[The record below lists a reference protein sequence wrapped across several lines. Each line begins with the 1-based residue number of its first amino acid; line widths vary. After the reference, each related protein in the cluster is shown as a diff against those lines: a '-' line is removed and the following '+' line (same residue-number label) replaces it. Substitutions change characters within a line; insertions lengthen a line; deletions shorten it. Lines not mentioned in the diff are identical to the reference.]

1 MRIAYAMINC
11 NRRDGSARPVNE
23 VAERMA
29 KRGHDVHVYART
41 VEDLDLNLVK
51 WHRVP
56 GPRWPD
62 VADFTSYFLAANV
75 LLRDYHRYDVIHSIG
90 CNTVWAN
97 VITIQNVQPAKI
109 EILRQLSAHEHV
121 SLPRRLTR
129 WLYLRVTCK
138 AEQLAY
144 DRHRRKRDPVFLPVS
159 HGVQAELGRH
169 YDIGEA
175 PVRIIPN
182 AADAE
187 KFRPLGDVE
196 RALRLG
202 EPTGQREAWRPEQGI
217 PEGAP
222 LAVFAG
228 GEWARKGLHLA
239 IQGIGKMRN
248 KTLWLFVAGD
258 DADRDRFQ
266 QMARDAGIADRV
278 VFGGFRKDVDKA
290 MGSADLFLFP
300 SYYEAFSLATIE
312 AAACGLPI
320 VAAKINGTEDFIDPG
335 VTGEFVAHDPAN
347 IGAVLDGLLSQPT
360 KLAQMGAAA
369 RRRVES
375 GYTWDRVADMS
386 EEIYKDCASL
396 EAASR

>member
-41 VEDLDLNLVK
+41 VQDLDLSLVQ

-56 GPRWPD
+56 GPGWPD
-62 VADFTSYFLAANV
+62 VAEFVSYFLLANV

-109 EILRQLSAHEHV
+109 PLLRSLAAQESV
-121 SLPRRLTR
+121 SPPRRFTR
-129 WLYLRVTCK
+129 WLHLRASCR
-138 AEQLAY
+138 AERLAY
-144 DRHRRKRDPVFLPVS
+144 ERGIRKRTPVFLPVS
-159 HGVQAELGRH
+159 CGVDAELRRH

-182 AADAE
+182 AADTE
-187 KFRPLGDVE
+187 KFRPLDRVKRG
-196 RALRLG
+196 
-202 EPTGQREAWRPEQGI
+202 AWRREHGI
-217 PEGAP
+217 PEAAP

-239 IQGIGKMRN
+239 IQGIGEMQN

-258 DADRDRFQ
+258 DADRERFK
-266 QMARDAGIADRV
+266 QMAKDAGIADRV

-386 EEIYKDCASL
+386 EEIYKDCAFL

>member
-138 AEQLAY
+138 AEELAY

-159 HGVQAELGRH
+159 HGVQAELVRH

-175 PVRIIPN
+175 PFRIIPN

-187 KFRPLGDVE
+187 KFRPLESVE
-196 RALRLG
+196 RG
-202 EPTGQREAWRPEQGI
+202 AWRREQGI
-217 PEGAP
+217 PEDVL

-239 IQGIGKMRN
+239 IQGIGKMQN

-258 DADRDRFQ
+258 DADRDRFK
-266 QMARDAGIADRV
+266 QMARDAGIAERV
-278 VFGGFRKDVDKA
+278 VFGGFRKDVEKA

-320 VAAKINGTEDFIDPG
+320 VAAKINGTEDFIVPG
-335 VTGEFVAHDPAN
+335 GTGEFVKHDPAS
-347 IGAVLDGLLSQPT
+347 IGTVLDCLLSQPA

-369 RRRVES
+369 RRRVEN

-386 EEIYKDCASL
+386 EEIYNECVSPKDSI
-396 EAASR
+396 R

>member
-29 KRGHDVHVYART
+29 RRGHEVHVYART
-41 VEDLDLNLVK
+41 VEDLDLDLVK
-51 WHRVP
+51 VHRVP
-56 GPRWPD
+56 GPGWPD
-62 VADFTSYFLAANV
+62 VADFTSYLFAANV
-75 LLRDYHRYDVIHSIG
+75 LLRDYSRYDVIHSIG

-97 VITIQNVQPAKI
+97 VITIQNVQPAKM
-109 EILRQLSAHEHV
+109 EILRQLSSHEHV
-121 SLPRRLTR
+121 SLPRRFTR

-159 HGVQAELGRH
+159 HGVQAELRRH
-169 YDIGEA
+169 YDIGDA

-182 AADAE
+182 AADVE
-187 KFRPLGDVE
+187 KFKPLGSE
-196 RALRLG
+196 GRG
-202 EPTGQREAWRPEQGI
+202 AWRKEQGI
-217 PEGAP
+217 PGDVP

-239 IQGIGKMRN
+239 IQALGKMQNR
-248 KTLWLFVAGD
+248 TLWLFVAGD
-258 DADRDRFQ
+258 DADRERFK
-266 QMARDAGIADRV
+266 QMASDAGIAERV
-278 VFGGFRKDVDKA
+278 VFGGFRKDVEKA

-312 AAACGLPI
+312 AAACGLPV

-335 VTGEFVAHDPAN
+335 VTGEFVTHDPAS
-347 IGAVLDGLLSQPT
+347 IGNVLDGLLSQPA
-360 KLAQMGAAA
+360 KLAEMGTAA
-369 RRRVES
+369 RRRVEE

-386 EEIYKDCASL
+386 EEIYKEAS
-396 EAASR
+396 S

>member
-29 KRGHDVHVYART
+29 KRGHDVHVYGRK
-41 VEDLDLNLVK
+41 VEDLDLDLVK

-56 GPRWPD
+56 GPGWPD
-62 VADFTSYFLAANV
+62 VADFTSYFLSANL

-144 DRHRRKRDPVFLPVS
+144 DRRRRKRDPVFLPVS
-159 HGVQAELGRH
+159 HGVQAELVRH
-169 YDIGEA
+169 YDIGKA
-175 PVRIIPN
+175 PIRIVPN
-182 AADAE
+182 AADVE
-187 KFRPLGDVE
+187 KFRPLDSAE
-196 RALRLG
+196 RG
-202 EPTGQREAWRPEQGI
+202 AWRREQGV
-217 PEGAP
+217 PEDVP

-239 IQGIGKMRN
+239 IQGIGNMQN

-290 MGSADLFLFP
+290 MGAADLFLFP

-320 VAAKINGTEDFIDPG
+320 VATKINGTEDFIDPG
-335 VTGEFVAHDPAN
+335 VTGEFVTHDAAS
-347 IGAVLDGLLSQPT
+347 IGTVLDSLVSQPE
-360 KLAQMGAAA
+360 KLARMGRAA
-369 RRRVES
+369 RQKVVE

-386 EEIYKDCASL
+386 EEIYKECASL
-396 EAASR
+396 KGSSR